1 MTKNKFVLLIALIL
15 VTGLVGMLLTSC
27 GAASFESQDEAGG
40 DYSTSDSS
48 SPAPEYAMT
57 AVESLEPDI
66 KRVDGGVGETTL
78 RHVIRTGSIDLA
90 VSNTRETIKEIR
102 SIVKK
107 ADGIISSSYIYEIRE
122 GQYGASLT
130 LRIPE
135 KLFDAVME
143 QLEAFGKATNIQTGL
158 DDVTMQYVDLE
169 SRLNNQKAQ
178 EVRLIEI
185 LEMAETV
192 EEVLEV
198 ERELYRI
205 RGEIEVMTA
214 QFTYLQDQ
222 VSYATINLSLEEEEN
237 PTANISPGAFDNF
250 GGRIMQAFIG
260 SINFV
265 LNAFSKV
272 TIAFSALLPV
282 LIVLGLP
289 IFLII
294 LLVRKVAKRKQAAE
308 EKVGVKKD

>member
-1 MTKNKFVLLIALIL
+1 MPKKKFVLLIALIL
-15 VTGLVGMLLTSC
+15 VTGLAGMLLTSC

-40 DYSTSDSS
+40 DYGTSDSS
-48 SPAPEYAMT
+48 SPAPEYAM
-57 AVESLEPDI
+57 ASAESLEPDM
-66 KRVDGGVGETTL
+66 KRVDDGVGETTL

-90 VSNTRETIKEIR
+90 VSDTRETIKEIR

-107 ADGIISSSYIYEIRE
+107 GDGIISSSYIYEIRE
-122 GQYGASLT
+122 GQYGAYLT

-178 EVRLIEI
+178 EVRLVEI

-237 PTANISPGAFDNF
+237 PTENISPGAFDNF

-294 LLVRKVAKRKQAAE
+294 LLVRKLTKRKQAAE
-308 EKVGVKKD
+308 EKAGVKKD